1 MPLNIKI
8 TERDNSVYNALS
20 KWANLVNE
28 TKTVETERS
37 CETRKVL
44 FEKYSVSTL
53 KRQRKKVLNEWG
65 ELGFLKGLHGNVKQN
80 IAELYEAQTSCLL
93 SEVIPTRMIYN
104 IPVGNSNLN
113 QVRRFMNRMSTPVG
127 VSSRGFDS
135 KSKKFFLKIKSFF
148 ISIWNK
154 IFKKKNVETNFGG
167 IVFPLIQRV
176 SARTIGLDLVP
187 VQPMSLPSGM
197 LFYLDKKEREDV
209 YTRVVLVEK
218 WKPRIRYSNMTFNQD
233 YYNPIRYDN
242 DNMMILDGP
251 AGR

>member
-8 TERDNSVYNALS
+8 TERDKYVDKSRNKS
-20 KWANLVNE
+20 KIIDDE
-28 TKTVETERS
+28 IS
-37 CETRKVL
+37 CVTREVL
-44 FEKYSVSTL
+44 FEKFSIETQRRKISKQWDKSVL
-53 KRQRKKVLNEWG
+53 LAG
-65 ELGFLKGLHGNVKQN
+65 LKGYKKQN
-80 IAELYEAQTSCLL
+80 IAELYECQASCLL
-93 SEVIPTRMIYN
+93 NEHTPTRITYT
-104 IPVGNSNLN
+104 IPVNNFTPR
-113 QVRRFMNRMSTPVG
+113 QVKDFMRKMSMPIG